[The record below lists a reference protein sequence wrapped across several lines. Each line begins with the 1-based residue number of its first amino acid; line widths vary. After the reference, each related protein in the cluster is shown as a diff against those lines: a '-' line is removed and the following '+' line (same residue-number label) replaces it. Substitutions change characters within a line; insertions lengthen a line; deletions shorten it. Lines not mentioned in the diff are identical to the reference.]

1 MKEIAP
7 GIVIFENIFPDSM
20 EYLKKI
26 EESESHWE
34 PAGVLITDKAV
45 NKVATDYTHRDTD
58 IIGLPKHDTEENGPL
73 ANFTKAFYESM
84 KPCLDQYIREYG
96 AVIEDFE
103 PPHLLRYGKE
113 QKFNYHVDDHPQLTR
128 RISMT
133 YYLNDE
139 YEGGDVE
146 FKRHGLRFKAKKGDL
161 LIFPSNFMYHH
172 QVYPVTDGL
181 RYVVVQW
188 IR

>member
-1 MKEIAP
+1 MKELAP

-26 EESESHWE
+26 EESDSYWIS
-34 PAGVLITDKAV
+34 AGVLLTDDTG
-45 NKVATDYTHRDTD
+45 NKIGTDYTHRDTD
-58 IIGLPKHDTEENGPL
+58 IIGLPNHDTKQENPL
-73 ANFTKAFYESM
+73 VNFAKAFRESM

-96 AVIEDFE
+96 AVIEHFE
-103 PPHLLRYGKE
+103 DPHLLRYGKE
-113 QKFNYHVDDHPQLTR
+113 QKFNHHVDDHPQLTR
-128 RISMT
+128 RVSMT

-146 FKRHGLRFKAKKGDL
+146 FKRQGLRFKAKKNDL

-172 QVYPVTDGL
+172 QVHPVTDGL

-188 IR
+188 MR

>member
-1 MKEIAP
+1 MKELAS

-26 EESESHWE
+26 EESDASWMS
-34 PAGVLITDKAV
+34 AGVLLTDDKG
-45 NKVATDYTHRDTD
+45 NKIGTDYTHRDTD
-58 IIGLPKHDTEENGPL
+58 IIGLPRHETKGNGPL
-73 ANFTKAFYESM
+73 DNFTKAFYENM

-96 AVIEDFE
+96 AVIEHFE
-103 PPHLLRYGKE
+103 APHLLRYGKE
-113 QKFNYHVDDHPQLTR
+113 QKFNGHIDDHPKLTR

-161 LIFPSNFMYHH
+161 LIFPSNFMYNH
-172 QVYPVTDGL
+172 QVHPVTDGL

-188 IR
+188 VR